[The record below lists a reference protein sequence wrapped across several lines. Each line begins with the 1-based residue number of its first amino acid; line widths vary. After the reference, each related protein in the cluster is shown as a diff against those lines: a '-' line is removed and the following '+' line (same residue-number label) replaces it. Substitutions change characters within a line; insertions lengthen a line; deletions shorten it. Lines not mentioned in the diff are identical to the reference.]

1 MIESIRSKMKKG
13 AAFLLTLCLLVGMF
27 QMIMVADNASAGQRL
42 DTYMS
47 KMLGRSIGG
56 AGYTYYKNGRAY
68 ASGCH
73 AFVNAIWHNAF
84 GYDTYDSVC
93 YTTSASSNFSNIAS
107 YIRNNASVG
116 DILRFE
122 SRSGNRTYTHSMVI
136 REITE
141 TGIVSYEFGGPRHYF
156 SDGPVRES
164 YSYSYLANH
173 FGVSGCYYF
182 LYKSTASPASGNVH
196 VHEYAAV
203 EQDEH
208 PHQII
213 MQCACGDWYATEETA
228 FHSDCSVCNPPQA
241 EIARAAVLEE
251 QAALPEV
258 QKVVWSWQESNM
270 SHQEWITS
278 IVAGSSYNEVSS
290 AISSSAI
297 PMIISD
303 HDVADVSVD
312 SKEVKTKKEA
322 SAVAEVSAKVLETRE
337 VLTTNP
343 ANEDLVPQL
352 ISFIK

>member
-1 MIESIRSKMKKG
+1 MIERIRSKMKKG

-42 DTYMS
+42 DAYMS

-196 VHEYAAV
+196 VHEYVAV

>member
-13 AAFLLTLCLLVGMF
+13 AAFLLMLCLVVGMF
-27 QMIMVADNASAGQRL
+27 QMITVADNASAGQRL
-42 DTYMS
+42 DAYMS

-93 YTTSASSNFSNIAS
+93 YTTSASSNFSNLAS

>member
-1 MIESIRSKMKKG
+1 
-13 AAFLLTLCLLVGMF
+13 MF

-122 SRSGNRTYTHSMVI
+122 SRSGNRDYTHSLVI

-156 SDGPVRES
+156 SDGPVKES

-173 FGVSGCYYF
+173 FGASGCYYF

-208 PHQII
+208 PPQII

-228 FHSDCSVCNPPQA
+228 FHSDCSVCNRRKP
-241 EIARAAVLEE
+241 
-251 QAALPEV
+251 
-258 QKVVWSWQESNM
+258 KSQERRFLKNKRLCRKCKRSFG
-270 SHQEWITS
+270 
-278 IVAGSSYNEVSS
+278 VG
-290 AISSSAI
+290 
-297 PMIISD
+297 
-303 HDVADVSVD
+303 
-312 SKEVKTKKEA
+312 KKA
-322 SAVAEVSAKVLETRE
+322 T
-337 VLTTNP
+337 
-343 ANEDLVPQL
+343 
-352 ISFIK
+352 